1 MNEHPPYILIQKSK
15 VLLYIE
21 YKIWDSSYIQVVYIR
36 CTRDLLATKREVSW
50 IFDGQNCHTKTPPE
64 ISEHDLFHAH
74 NIPFKLIQII
84 RILWFCHRSFLE

>member
-1 MNEHPPYILIQKSK
+1 MNLPILIQKYK

-21 YKIWDSSYIQVVYIR
+21 YKIRDSSYIQVVYIK

-50 IFDGQNCHTKTPPE
+50 IFYGQNSHTKTPPE

-74 NIPFKLIQII
+74 NIHFSTDLNNKDSLVLP
-84 RILWFCHRSFLE
+84 